1 LKTIVHGA
9 IAGRLTRRQALVA
22 SGLTLLACSS
32 LGGTASAA
40 VGDQESWRFCDKCF
54 EMFFDGSAA
63 QKGKCPADGAG
74 HTSQGFAFF
83 PHYDDSEPNEPNIQ
97 YGWRFCSKCF
107 AMFYNGGSSKGRCP
121 VSGSHVAQGFD
132 FGLNHA
138 ADAPPSFQT
147 QWRFCQQCFALFY
160 DGGPNK
166 GRCPAG
172 QTHIAQGFFFNL
184 PFHPP
189 APGSMTDLLRYDANS
204 ITFKDGIGAGGNSHV
219 RLHSDGTVEFTSHFH
234 DSGAQD
240 YVYSISW
247 AICASDKSAA
257 FTLQHGGKIK
267 GHVFGGESD
276 RNSDYSEQVVYDQ
289 VKIHW
294 PALVRGST
302 SHMSAHVSGS
312 VSGLLGTTKEAL
324 EGALKTATIYSEGA
338 ATAQAVYNIPFL
350 HNGLVSP
357 NE

>member
-1 LKTIVHGA
+1 MDTIVRDA
-9 IAGRLTRRQALVA
+9 LAGRLSRRQALVA
-22 SGLTLLACSS
+22 SGLTVLAYSS

-54 EMFFDGSAA
+54 EMFFDGSV

-83 PHYDDSEPNEPNIQ
+83 PHYDDSEPSEPNVQ
-97 YGWRFCSKCF
+97 YDWHFCSKCF
-107 AMFYNGGSSKGRCP
+107 ALFYNGGSSKGRCP
-121 VSGSHVAQGFD
+121 VSGGHVAQGFN

-160 DGGPNK
+160 DGGPAK

-184 PFHPP
+184 PYHAP
-189 APGSMTDLLRYDANS
+189 APGSLPDLLRYDEFS
-204 ITFKDGIGAGGNSHV
+204 ITFKDGIAANANSHV

-247 AICASDKSAA
+247 AIYASDGWV
-257 FTLQHGGKIK
+257 FTLQHSGNIK
-267 GHVFGGESD
+267 GHLTGGQSD
-276 RNSDYSEQVVYDQ
+276 RDSNYSEQTV
-289 VKIHW
+289 
-294 PALVRGST
+294 
-302 SHMSAHVSGS
+302 
-312 VSGLLGTTKEAL
+312 
-324 EGALKTATIYSEGA
+324 
-338 ATAQAVYNIPFL
+338 
-350 HNGLVSP
+350 
-357 NE
+357 